1 MKKGQ
6 QGISPGTNVGFIS
19 LLMIV
24 MVLCLTMFVALSLT
38 SAHADRVL
46 TDRTGVTIADYYAAQ
61 NAFQGFLGELD
72 ALLVDI
78 DWDTV
83 DKQAAGPVLD
93 KSLALVVN
101 DRITFDKETRL
112 ISASWPAGERLVLQ
126 AEILV
131 HTSNH
136 GARYSVQ
143 SLVTATATDNL

>member
-6 QGISPGTNVGFIS
+6 QRLSPGANVGFIS

-46 TDRTGVTIADYYAAQ
+46 TDRTGATISDYYTAQ
-61 NAFQGFLGELD
+61 NEYQGFLAELD
-72 ALLVDI
+72 AVLVNI
-78 DWDTV
+78 DWNTV
-83 DKQAAGPVLD
+83 DAQAVGRILD
-93 KSLALVVN
+93 GSLALLIN
-101 DRITFDKETRL
+101 DRVAFDKETRL
-112 ISASWPAGERLVLQ
+112 IRASWPAGERLVLQ

-131 HTSNH
+131 NTANH

-143 SLVTATATDNL
+143 SLVTVTATDNL